1 MGEVERGAGLDTCF
15 VVLTP
20 LGVSVSPHP
29 IAESVV
35 NSVSGSKTLVVV
47 VVGAEVE
54 GVVVLVVGV
63 VEGGSGE
70 AAKGV
75 IPRSRRPGMKG
86 REERVVSQGGR
97 GFAVVEVVVV
107 VAKIKRIRENR
118 KKTLHCFQALPPNKF
133 LEAFPCIYYF
143 FSVFNFAEQSTRGGF
158 IVLY

>member
-1 MGEVERGAGLDTCF
+1 MGEVGRGAGLDTCF

-54 GVVVLVVGV
+54 GVVLVVGV

-107 VAKIKRIRENR
+107 VAKIKKIRENR
-118 KKTLHCFQALPPNKF
+118 KKTLHCFQALPPYKF
-133 LEAFPCIYYF
+133 LEAFPCI
-143 FSVFNFAEQSTRGGF
+143 
-158 IVLY
+158 